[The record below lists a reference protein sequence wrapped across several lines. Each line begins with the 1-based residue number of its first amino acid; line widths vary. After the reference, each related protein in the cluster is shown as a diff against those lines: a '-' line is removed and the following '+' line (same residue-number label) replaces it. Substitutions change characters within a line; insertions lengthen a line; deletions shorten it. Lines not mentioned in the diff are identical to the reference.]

1 VLEPVDPV
9 GNSKRTKE
17 SRKVNTTVTQ
27 IKSGTYTLDPIHS
40 SFGFAVKQSSVST
53 FKGHFENVDATLEDG
68 VLTGVAQVE
77 SVKTAVAQLKEHLLG
92 PDFFNAAESPTISFR
107 STEITLGADDSAE
120 VHGDLTMR
128 GVTNPVTARGIYGTA
143 KNMRGSEVLGFDLE
157 ATVDRRDYGL
167 SWQASLPSGGDALG
181 WDVTLEVHLALV
193 GE

>member
-1 VLEPVDPV
+1 
-9 GNSKRTKE
+9 
-17 SRKVNTTVTQ
+17 VNTTVTQ
-27 IKSGTYTLDPIHS
+27 VESGTYTLDPIHS
-40 SFGFAVKQSSVST
+40 SFGFAVKQSGVST

-77 SVKTAVAQLKEHLLG
+77 SVKTAVAQLKEHLLS

-107 STEITLGADDSAE
+107 STEITLGGDGSAE

-128 GVTNPVTARGIYGTA
+128 GVTKPVTARGTYGTA
-143 KNMRGSEVLGFDLE
+143 KNMRGGEVLGFDLE

-167 SWQASLPSGGDALG
+167 NWQASLPSGGDALG
-181 WDVTLEVHLALV
+181 WDVTLEIHLALV